1 MNIMYWIILIGTV
14 GFNMISAAYLLT
26 EKLLEDESDANDV
39 RDKKGIRIYS
49 MFFIAL
55 NIGIALFLCLYFGYN
70 SAIFALKRLGL
81 LSLLWAVGYIDFKTH
96 KIPNRFIVLGL
107 SYRALFL
114 LLELFFERE
123 GLLGTLLSEGVA
135 VLVLVIASILCS
147 ICVKNSIGYGDIK
160 LFIVMGLLL
169 GFSSIW
175 NAIFV
180 SLIITFITSV
190 ILLITRKKTRKD
202 AIPFAPFLM
211 VGTYISIIITGM

>member
-14 GFNMISAAYLLT
+14 CFNMISAVYLHT
-26 EKLLEDESDANDV
+26 EKMLEDVSGINDIE
-39 RDKKGIRIYS
+39 DKKRVGIYS
-49 MFFIAL
+49 IFFIIL
-55 NIGIALFLCLYFGYN
+55 NVGIALFLCLYFGYN

-81 LSLLWAVGYIDFKTH
+81 LSLLWAVGYVDFRTH

-107 SYRALFL
+107 SYRVLFL
-114 LLELFFERE
+114 ILELFFERD
-123 GLLGTLLSEGVA
+123 GLLATLLSEGIA
-135 VLVLVIASILCS
+135 VLVLVVASILCS